1 MKSFLLGI
9 IGAGLIFALYLFV
22 LKPNNEAGLESELA
36 ARVRT
41 ADVLRKDIDF
51 EINLAGEIT
60 PFDVVSVRPEV
71 PGKISSLPVD
81 ISDEVKK
88 GDLLFALDDKDLMIE
103 IESRE
108 TEIKAANL
116 QLEQARR
123 LFERQKDLFDDQLVS
138 TEEFENSKTSYE
150 LAKNRTEQA
159 QKDLALTMDRLSRTK
174 ILAPFDGTILTR
186 SVSLGQAVSGSSGFN
201 NGTEVMTIADLNRM
215 IINAHVN
222 QVDVT
227 RLKTGMEVAIEIE
240 AVNGLRVG
248 GVIDRIAPQATIKS
262 RTKGY
267 ETRITLTEINQ
278 MIQPGMTANVVIPI
292 AASSDA
298 LAVPMSAVFTEY
310 NAQSKEMERYVYV
323 QKGGKFLMT
332 PVTIGINDY
341 TFVEILDGL
350 SGGEVVAIEQP
361 DPEEILADEGDDQNA
376 VSSSHSMTKLLNFVS
391 AFLIN

>member
-1 MKSFLLGI
+1 MKSFLFGI
-9 IGAGLIFALYLFV
+9 IGACVIGALYMFVWKPNSMVDEDQELAGRIRTAEV
-22 LKPNNEAGLESELA
+22 LK
-36 ARVRT
+36 T
-41 ADVLRKDIDF
+41 DIKF

-71 PGKISSLPVD
+71 PGRISALPVD
-81 ISDEVKK
+81 ISDQVKA
-88 GDLLFALDDKDLMIE
+88 GDLLFALDDKDLLIE

-108 TEIKAANL
+108 TEIRSAKL

-123 LFERQKDLFDDQLVS
+123 LYQRQADLFDDQLVS
-138 TEEFENSKTSYE
+138 TEEFENSKTNYE

-174 ILAPFDGTILTR
+174 IKAPFDGTVLTR

-201 NGTEVMTIADLNRM
+201 NGTEVMTIADLNKM

-227 RLKTGMEVAIEIE
+227 RLKTGMNVSIEIE

-267 ETRITLTEINQ
+267 ETRITLTEIND
-278 MIQPGMTANVVIPI
+278 MVQPGMTANVVIPI
-292 AASSDA
+292 AASTDVF
-298 LAVPMSAVFTEY
+298 AVPMSAVYTEY
-310 NAQSKEMERYVYV
+310 NAELKEMERYVYV
-323 QKGGKFLMT
+323 QKGEKFVMT
-332 PVTIGINDY
+332 PVKIGINDY
-341 TFVEILDGL
+341 SFVEILDGL
-350 SGGEVVAIEQP
+350 YGGEMVAIEQP
-361 DPEEILADEGDDQNA
+361 DPEEILTEESSDQKPLSTSIPK
-376 VSSSHSMTKLLNFVS
+376 SSSSNS
-391 AFLIN
+391 ASI